1 MDSSP
6 FYIVSKHG
14 VIRTYFRSFFFGIV
28 SYLSSFGVGY
38 ITVDLSYFNHG
49 REYFSFLT
57 IVLLPALIASFFNLR
72 LNSSSKYRKNIL
84 SMISFSLSVSLVF
97 IAHIVLLVENKE
109 YDKKMLF
116 ALGFIFMISFSL
128 AHLSYLLVLITSKKT
143 IQEDLIDN

>member
-14 VIRTYFRSFFFGIV
+14 SFRIYFKSFFFGIA

-38 ITVDLSYFNHG
+38 MTIDLPYFKHG
-49 REYFSFLT
+49 NEYFTFLT
-57 IVLLPALIASFFNLR
+57 IVLLPALAASFFNLK
-72 LNSSSKYRKNIL
+72 LNSTSKYRKNIL
-84 SMISFSLSVSLVF
+84 SMLSYSLSVSLVF
-97 IAHIVLLVENKE
+97 IFHIILFVENKK

-116 ALGFIFMISFSL
+116 VLGFIFMIAFSL
-128 AHLSYLLVLITSKKT
+128 AHLSYLFVLVTAKKT